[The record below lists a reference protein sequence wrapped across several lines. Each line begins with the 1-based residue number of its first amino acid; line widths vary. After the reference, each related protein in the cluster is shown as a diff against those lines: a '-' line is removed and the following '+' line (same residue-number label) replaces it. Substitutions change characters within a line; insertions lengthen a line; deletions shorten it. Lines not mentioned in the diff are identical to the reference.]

1 MNFKMQKKFEN
12 LMIKYH
18 KMALKETVSYYVIC
32 AIMYYITIIT
42 IVTG

>member
-1 MNFKMQKKFEN
+1 MQKKIWKSDD
-12 LMIKYH
+12 IKYH